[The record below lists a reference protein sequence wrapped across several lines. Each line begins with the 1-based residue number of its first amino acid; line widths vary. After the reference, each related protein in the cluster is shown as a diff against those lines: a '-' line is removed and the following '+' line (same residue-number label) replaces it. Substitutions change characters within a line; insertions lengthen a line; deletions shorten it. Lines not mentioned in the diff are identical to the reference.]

1 MKAKLE
7 DVLKEKERELKLHQ
21 RFLNL
26 KTFCEEKIFP
36 GLDLPL
42 TIPYR
47 NRKKSH

>member
-36 GLDLPL
+36 GIDLPL
-42 TIPYR
+42 QAPHR
-47 NRKKSH
+47 NYKRSH